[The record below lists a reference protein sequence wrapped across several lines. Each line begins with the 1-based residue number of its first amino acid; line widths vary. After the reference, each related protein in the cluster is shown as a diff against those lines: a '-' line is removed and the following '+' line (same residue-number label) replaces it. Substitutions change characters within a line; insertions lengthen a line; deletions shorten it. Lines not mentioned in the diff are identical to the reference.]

1 MYKYLSILCL
11 TLGLVSCDPK
21 QLQTALDIINS
32 TAQGSQFSVAD
43 GLKEA
48 LNFGVD
54 ASVKKLSADGGYLN
68 SIYKIALPQEAQ
80 NVVNLVKKVPGF
92 QNIET
97 RIISKINAAA
107 EDAATKATPI
117 FVSAIKSITFDDA
130 MTILKGKNNAAT
142 QYLNNKTYNPLFN
155 EFKPVIVNSL
165 NKVGALDLYTDIIN
179 AHNKIPFVEQK
190 NPDISKHI
198 TDKALVGLFA
208 LIAKKEKGIR
218 TDVSQRT
225 TDLLKNVFS
234 QQD

>member
-21 QLQTALDIINS
+21 QLQTALDMINGA
-32 TAQGSQFSVAD
+32 TGQFSVAD

-54 ASVKKLSADGGYLN
+54 ASVKKLSSDGGYLN

-80 NVVNLVKKVPGF
+80 NVVNVVKKIPGF
-92 QNIET
+92 QNVEAN
-97 RIISKINAAA
+97 IIAKVNAAA

-117 FVSAIKSITFDDA
+117 FIDAIKSITFDDA
-130 MTILKGKNNAAT
+130 MKILKGQDDAAT
-142 QYLNNKTYNPLFN
+142 QFLNKRTYSSLFN
-155 EFKPVIVNSL
+155 AFTPVIKTSL
-165 NKVGALDLYTDIIN
+165 NKVGAIDLYADVIN
-179 AHNKIPFVEQK
+179 AHNKIPLVKDK
-190 NPDISKHI
+190 NPDITKHI

-208 LIAKKEKGIR
+208 LIAKKEQGIR